1 MYNGANSRVRLN
13 SCFSEKFEVT
23 VAVHQDSVLSPLFF
37 AIVMEALSRECRIG
51 FPWEPLYADNL
62 VIMSNNLEYLKIQL
76 QALKTSLETWSLRI
90 NVGKTKILGFSG
102 EAQKPTR
109 NVEWSCGVCFKGVG
123 VNLIFC
129 QTRNLW
135 IHKRCSGV
143 EERKHV

>member
-1 MYNGANSRVRLN
+1 MYNGANLRVRLN

-37 AIVMEALSRECRIG
+37 AIVMEALSRECCIG

-90 NVGKTKILGFSG
+90 NV
-102 EAQKPTR
+102 
-109 NVEWSCGVCFKGVG
+109 
-123 VNLIFC
+123 
-129 QTRNLW
+129 
-135 IHKRCSGV
+135 
-143 EERKHV
+143 